1 MDTQMTINGNKVR
14 TLREEK
20 SWSQEHLANASGL
33 SARTVQR
40 VESAGVG
47 SAETRLALAA
57 VLGVPVSAL
66 MAEPMPPIAADTES
80 RRLPFWGWLGW
91 GFGALSFIGLI
102 AYGYDADNL
111 PMKYMVL
118 NLVPWLALTGMCAGA
133 VAIAIKW
140 RRSRAIAA

>member
-57 VLGVPVSAL
+57 
-66 MAEPMPPIAADTES
+66 I
-80 RRLPFWGWLGW
+80 
-91 GFGALSFIGLI
+91 
-102 AYGYDADNL
+102 
-111 PMKYMVL
+111 KYMVL